1 MKNRKAKHKP
11 LGGIN
16 QNKGIYIAEHS
27 RVVDTV
33 VRVDSK
39 TLIIKHKNVIGA

>member
-1 MKNRKAKHKP
+1 MTKRKSKHKP

-16 QNKGIYIAEHS
+16 SNKYIYIAEHN
-27 RVVDTV
+27 RVVDKV

-39 TLIIKHKNVIGA
+39 TLIIKHKTV